1 LPQENPNRVALSFGT
16 DPRRFLLACKGE
28 CVPFKS
34 ILQDLVES
42 TVGATGAILI
52 DWEGEAVEFFSL
64 AANEFDIKIL
74 GAHQNIIFNRIR
86 EIRQRIPSQ
95 AISNTVITTDQQH
108 LILGAIGDDYTLVTT
123 LERDAL
129 VGRAL
134 VNLLGAIKLLEKEI
148 Y

>member
-1 LPQENPNRVALSFGT
+1 
-16 DPRRFLLACKGE
+16 
-28 CVPFKS
+28 VPFKT

-42 TVGATGAILI
+42 TTGVTAAILI
-52 DWEGEAVEFFSL
+52 DWEGEAVELFSP

-95 AISNTVITTDQQH
+95 TISNTVITTDRQY
-108 LILGAIGDDYTLVTT
+108 LILGAVGDDYTLVTT
-123 LERDAL
+123 LERTAL
-129 VGRAL
+129 VGRAM
-134 VNLLGAIKLLEKEI
+134 VSVQRAIKLLEKEI

>member
-1 LPQENPNRVALSFGT
+1 
-16 DPRRFLLACKGE
+16 
-28 CVPFKS
+28 VPFKS
-34 ILQDLVES
+34 ILQNLVQS
-42 TVGATGAILI
+42 TAGATGAILI
-52 DWEGEAVEFFSL
+52 DWEGEAVELYSP

-86 EIRQRIPSQ
+86 EIRQRVPSQ

-123 LERDAL
+123 LERNAL

-134 VNLLGAIKLLEKEI
+134 VHVQRAIKLLEKEI

>member
-1 LPQENPNRVALSFGT
+1 M
-16 DPRRFLLACKGE
+16 
-28 CVPFKS
+28 PFKF

-42 TVGATGAILI
+42 TGGATGAILI
-52 DWEGEAVEFFSL
+52 DWEGEAVELYSP

-86 EIRQRIPSQ
+86 EIRQRVPSQ
-95 AISNTVITTDQQH
+95 AINNTVITTDQQH

-123 LERDAL
+123 LERNAL

-134 VNLLGAIKLLEKEI
+134 VSVQRAIKLLEKEI

>member
-1 LPQENPNRVALSFGT
+1 M
-16 DPRRFLLACKGE
+16 
-28 CVPFKS
+28 PFKS

-42 TVGATGAILI
+42 TAGATSAILI
-52 DWEGEAVEFFSL
+52 DWEGEAVELYSP

-86 EIRQRIPSQ
+86 EIRQRVPSQ
-95 AISNTVITTDQQH
+95 SISNTVITTDQQH
-108 LILGAIGDDYTLVTT
+108 LILWAIGDDYTLVTT

-134 VNLLGAIKLLEKEI
+134 VCVQRAIKLLEKEI
-148 Y
+148 C